1 MLIKIVL
8 PQAAQLG
15 INFLIGKSV
24 MLRLLEGPVYG
35 LITENRNRK
44 KAKHPAGIR
53 PMTSLLQGV
62 GSTTVIQL
70 LPNKYWLDYLIGERD
85 KPKCAPTAL
94 ITPKLRE
101 TYFGKKVVQKLY
113 KIIRTEDLR

>member
-35 LITENRNRK
+35 LITEDRIRK
-44 KAKHPAGIR
+44 KTAPDSNQTLDLYVTRWGLDHCA
-53 PMTSLLQGV
+53 
-62 GSTTVIQL
+62 TTV
-70 LPNKYWLDYLIGERD
+70 
-85 KPKCAPTAL
+85 
-94 ITPKLRE
+94 
-101 TYFGKKVVQKLY
+101 VQ
-113 KIIRTEDLR
+113 